1 MSAFTVLVIKALMMI
16 GVIPSQARKANAGD
30 EVARLLIDNVRL
42 ANDLSLARAEAR
54 AVRDELA
61 RLTQASHRC
70 QHQAQ
75 LNRALQNAAR
85 RQDADM
91 LVYLQAQQAQAVA
104 INSMNML
111 GQINALNFA
120 DCARMLNDCGMHRA
134 EQMTPASAPP
144 EPAARARGVTLV
156 SHRSADDNGHTWPL
170 STPGTAEARVVER
183 ALAGLPGDA

>member
-16 GVIPSQARKANAGD
+16 GVIPSQAKKANAGD

-61 RLTQASHRC
+61 RLTEASHRC

-75 LNRALQNAAR
+75 LNRAAQNAAQ

-91 LVYLQAQQAQAVA
+91 LAFLQAQQAQAVA

-111 GQINALNFA
+111 GQINALNFG

-134 EQMTPASAPP
+134 EQMTRQMPAPPTPVAWLPP
-144 EPAARARGVTLV
+144 EPAEIAAPTRALRVTLV
-156 SHRSADDNGHTWPL
+156 SHRRAGKSA
-170 STPGTAEARVVER
+170 VER
-183 ALAGLPGDA
+183 ALARLPVAHD

>member
-1 MSAFTVLVIKALMMI
+1 VLVIKALMMI

-134 EQMTPASAPP
+134 EQMMTRQMPAPGQIA
-144 EPAARARGVTLV
+144 PAARASRVTLV
-156 SHRSADDNGHTWPL
+156 SHRRAGKSA
-170 STPGTAEARVVER
+170 VER
-183 ALAGLPGDA
+183 ALDRLSGDA